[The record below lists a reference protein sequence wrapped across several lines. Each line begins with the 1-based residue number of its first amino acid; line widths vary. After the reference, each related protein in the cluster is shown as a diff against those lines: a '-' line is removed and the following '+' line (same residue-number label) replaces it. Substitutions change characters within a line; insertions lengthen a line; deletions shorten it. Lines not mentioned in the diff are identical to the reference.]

1 MADPNIIIYTH
12 PTCEICVT
20 VKMELDEKG
29 KQYHEIDLAE
39 QPEKWAE
46 LEALTDGDRITPV
59 TVEDGEV
66 TIGYHGIGCMFYD

>member
-1 MADPNIIIYTH
+1 MADSNIVIYTH

-29 KQYHEIDLAE
+29 KQYEEIDLAVH
-39 QPEKWAE
+39 PEKWAE
-46 LEALTDGDRITPV
+46 LEALTDGDKITPV
-59 TVEDGEV
+59 TVENGEV